1 MPPNLFTIAEPVTI
15 NAPPDIFPDEPTTP
29 ATFWTS
35 RPARTRPAKM
45 VHTGRYAVTCKKCGK
60 HWTAHPAV
68 KTDWWT
74 LSESLAESHHCE
86 RFDAL
91 RPKFGQYA
99 NANLSRALVIKQITH
114 NPAGSLHRCSD
125 KCRTAK
131 GPSCECSCGGM
142 NHGKGWNIGNG

>member
-35 RPARTRPAKM
+35 RPGRTRPAKM
-45 VHTGRYAVTCKKCGK
+45 MHTGRYAVTCRICKA
-60 HWTAHPAV
+60 HWTAKIDRNAGQGIRYE
-68 KTDWWT
+68 
-74 LSESLAESHHCE
+74 LGASHHCQK
-86 RFDAL
+86 FDE
-91 RPKFGQYA
+91 
-99 NANLSRALVIKQITH
+99 SRARVGNYHLGSVWLNVHEITH

-142 NHGKGWNIGNG
+142 NHGAGWNIGNG